1 MQLFPGNGRHKS
13 KQGFSRGKIMIGQKY
28 ISDVVVL
35 APRGAMM
42 GGPETVELR
51 SVLEDLLAK
60 GLKKI
65 VIDLEEVKWI
75 NAAGIGILVESLN
88 KLRDRKGDLKLAN
101 CCGRIGSVFK
111 LVKLDILFQH
121 FDALDTA
128 VSSFA

>member
-1 MQLFPGNGRHKS
+1 M
-13 KQGFSRGKIMIGQKY
+13 MIGQKHMA
-28 ISDVVVL
+28 DVVVL
-35 APRGAMM
+35 APRGVMM
-42 GGPETVELR
+42 GGPETLELR
-51 SVLEDLLAK
+51 SILEDLLAN

-101 CCGRIGSVFK
+101 CFGRTGLVFK
-111 LVKLDILFQH
+111 LLGLDLLFQH

-128 VSSFA
+128 VASFA